1 MLVTDAFCTF
11 NISALLGFP
20 KYSQRKVFLIDSQ
33 DNNVLGLYLL
43 YLGSYFQERRW
54 LKRSELQFPY
64 LEWQE
69 GACQDA
75 EEVPMV

>member
-1 MLVTDAFCTF
+1 MDAFCAF

-54 LKRSELQFPY
+54 LKRSELPFPY

-75 EEVPMV
+75 KEVPVV